1 MFVGLIQTLTQV
13 LVRCRCNCASLC
25 ICNSTVET
33 VRWFSHLHSDTR
45 YSISKFPHHAKVIEP
60 VVLSPLWS
68 NHSKTPVIIESI
80 LAGVILLA
88 IIATVMFLV
97 LRRRKKIKRWSFHGE
112 RMVQDR
118 QTPSPIS
125 QISSGSLF
133 SATLIWHRLEQGLDA
148 PPPDVA
154 STQLPPEDPE
164 PRLPDPVVYAVT
176 RIPGPPG
183 RRSLL
188 RMLELEPSSLPQYL
202 RVPDHLWF
210 LHHLELL
217 NQPYLVQL
225 EYEFFPPHGPLHPSN
240 EYSLQ
245 ICTH

>member
-1 MFVGLIQTLTQV
+1 MFVGLIQTPTQV

-25 ICNSTVET
+25 ICNSNVET

-45 YSISKFPHHAKVIEP
+45 YSISKFPHHAKVIDP

-118 QTPSPIS
+118 QTPPPIS
-125 QISSGSLF
+125 QISPGSLF
-133 SATLIWHRLEQGLDA
+133 SATLIWDLEQGLDA
-148 PPPDVA
+148 PPPDVP

-164 PRLPDPVVYAVT
+164 PRLPDPVVYPVT
-176 RIPGPPG
+176 RIPGPRG
-183 RRSLL
+183 RRPLL
-188 RMLELEPSSLPQYL
+188 RMLELEPSSLPRVPVGPRSPLVPPTSRTPKSTLPRSARVTFLRQPEQPDL
-202 RVPDHLWF
+202 RVL
-210 LHHLELL
+210 
-217 NQPYLVQL
+217 
-225 EYEFFPPHGPLHPSN
+225 S
-240 EYSLQ
+240 S
-245 ICTH
+245 